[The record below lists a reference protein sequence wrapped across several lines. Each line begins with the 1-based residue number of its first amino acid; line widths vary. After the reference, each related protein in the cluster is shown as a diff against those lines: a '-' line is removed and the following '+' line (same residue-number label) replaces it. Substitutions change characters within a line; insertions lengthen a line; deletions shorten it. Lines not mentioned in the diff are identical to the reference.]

1 MKVMNNL
8 KMAVAAVALLLM
20 ASCGST
26 KKMEGTGKVNAQ
38 NRKTETKAADAAE
51 VASMKNLAFVQKVA
65 DNQVYAKNIV
75 GNMTFNLQAAG
86 KDITV
91 PGKLSMR
98 KDEVIRIQLFIPILG
113 SEVGRLEFTPNYV
126 LIVDRMHKEYI
137 KADYTQVDFLKKQ
150 GINFY
155 SLQAL
160 FWNQL
165 LVPGVQKVSESDL
178 KKFDANLDETGE
190 NVPISI
196 KYGSMSYTWKA
207 SRSSGRI
214 TEANVM
220 YKDSRSGA
228 STANIQ
234 YANFKNVGVKL
245 FPASQHLT
253 LSATVDGKHREIKMN
268 MEMNDVKTDSN
279 WNAQSEI
286 SSKYKQVSPE
296 DVLGKLMNM

>member
-1 MKVMNNL
+1 MKKNKWML
-8 KMAVAAVALLLM
+8 MGAGAAMMLM
-20 ASCGST
+20 AACGTSRQVQ
-26 KKMEGTGKVNAQ
+26 GTGKVDAGKHQ
-38 NRKTETKAADAAE
+38 TSVKADE
-51 VASMKNLAFVQKVA
+51 QGENFSQRAFLQMVS
-65 DNQVYAKNIV
+65 DNQVYAKDIV
-75 GNMTFNLQAAG
+75 GKMDFTILMG
-86 KDITV
+86 DKEVSV
-91 PGKLSMR
+91 PAKLSMR
-98 KDEVIRIQLFIPILG
+98 KDQLVRIQIFMPFLG
-113 SEVGRLEFTPNYV
+113 SELGRLEFAPDYV
-126 LIVDRMHKEYI
+126 LILDRYHKQYV

-196 KYGSMSYTWKA
+196 KYGNMSYTWKA

-253 LSATVDGKHREIKMN
+253 LSATVDGKHREVMMN